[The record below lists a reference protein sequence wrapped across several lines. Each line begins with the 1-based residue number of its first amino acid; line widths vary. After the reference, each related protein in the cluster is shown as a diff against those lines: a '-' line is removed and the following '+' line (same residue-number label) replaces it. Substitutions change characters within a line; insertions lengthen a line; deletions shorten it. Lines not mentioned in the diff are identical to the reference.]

1 MAQDLHVAG
10 HSNSFE
16 FSIIPKWC
24 QQFSL
29 LPIFSV
35 IFCHLALHGVAD
47 LLVNIFQPTR
57 SLVRSNFKPDSL
69 APATRRGSVSNRFC
83 CSSADKTLGRSTW
96 DLQGLGM
103 ALGWLW
109 DGLDGLGCG
118 DFLHISPTK
127 LSEFTLQKHEQVYS
141 VHFVWTW
148 IPTLK
153 RSQWCSGH
161 VELILLIPSSET
173 REQLTRFCHLQC
185 LD

>member
-1 MAQDLHVAG
+1 MVTSTLSRCRCCC
-10 HSNSFE
+10 HSTGLGEVWLKICTWLAIRIVLNFQS
-16 FSIIPKWC
+16 SQKWC

-57 SLVRSNFKPDSL
+57 SLVRSNFKPDTL

-109 DGLDGLGCG
+109 DGFGIQKSCGCDWLSIFVSG
-118 DFLHISPTK
+118 GRLVWWDQPVKIFRCQTMPDQANGSSP
-127 LSEFTLQKHEQVYS
+127 
-141 VHFVWTW
+141 
-148 IPTLK
+148 I
-153 RSQWCSGH
+153 
-161 VELILLIPSSET
+161 IAA
-173 REQLTRFCHLQC
+173 CH
-185 LD
+185 DAEK